1 MSNVTVPLNK
11 ARSNKRALAL
21 SSLLIAGLAVAS
33 TNSAASAGATSR
45 TAVVAS
51 PIESR
56 DPRGTDQI
64 IVRMRDGST
73 PDIAAL
79 AREAGESVSLNRKM
93 RDGGWVSKLS
103 GRRSPAALAA
113 IAGRIAALPNVA
125 YAEPDLK
132 MFAAVTPNDPLFPV
146 QWELFAPSAGL
157 SGINTPAAWDIT
169 HGTSDVVVAVI
180 DTGITAH
187 ADLAGQTVPGYDFIT
202 NTSIANDGGGRDADP
217 SDPGDWVT
225 TAENA
230 LGTFAGCGAS
240 NSSWHGTHVSGTIG
254 AKTDNAIGV
263 AGIASGAKILPV
275 RVLGKC
281 GGSTSDIA
289 DAIRWAAGLA
299 VTGVPTNPNPAA
311 VLSISLGGLGAC
323 PATYQNAINDAI
335 AVGASVVV
343 AAGNSTADASTFAP
357 ANCAGVITVAAT
369 GATGNRSFYSNFGTS
384 VEIAAP
390 GGDSRVASN
399 GTVAAAGDSTGEI
412 ASTLN
417 SGLTTP
423 STDIY
428 AYYQGTS
435 MATPHVSGVAALVK
449 SVQPSITPAALTAL
463 LRSTSTPFVAGSTCT
478 TALCGTGIL
487 DAANAVTAAAAVGP
501 RTLGAFSKTSPAAG
515 TTGAAL
521 APTLTWAPST
531 GASSYEYCVVAGVAT
546 PCTTWI
552 STGAATSVALSGLG
566 SNTLYS
572 WQVRATDAAGT
583 ATAEANVSL
592 RYTFTTGAA
601 AGAFAKTAPANAA
614 TGIATTR
621 SLTWGASTGA
631 TSYEYCIDLVV
642 NNACDATWVST
653 GVTRSATVGPLLGS
667 TRYEWQVR
675 ARNTI
680 GVVTANANV
689 AWTFTTLAP
698 PLPGAFAKT
707 SPTRNQTGRPLA
719 LTLSWGAST
728 STTSYQYCVD
738 TVNNN
743 LCDTAWVST
752 GTTRTA
758 AITGLAART
767 PYYWQVRAIGA
778 GGTTLANAGTWWL
791 FTTA

>member
-11 ARSNKRALAL
+11 ARSNKRALVVSCVLLAAL
-21 SSLLIAGLAVAS
+21 GISS
-33 TNSAASAGATSR
+33 TNSAAPAGAISR
-45 TAVVAS
+45 AAGAAS
-51 PIESR
+51 SIESR

-79 AREAGESVSLNRKM
+79 TREAGETVNLNREM
-93 RDGGWVSKLS
+93 HDGGWVSKLS
-103 GRRSPAALAA
+103 GRRSPAEVAA
-113 IAGRIAALPNVA
+113 IARRIATLPNVA

-132 MFAAVTPNDPLFPV
+132 MFAVATPNDPLFPV
-146 QWELFAPSAGL
+146 QWELFAPTATT
-157 SGINTPAAWDIT
+157 SGINMPAAWDIT
-169 HGTSDVVVAVI
+169 HGTPDVIVAVV

-187 ADLAGQTVPGYDFIT
+187 VDLAGQTVPGYDFIT

-225 TAENA
+225 ATENA
-230 LGTFAGCGAS
+230 AGTFAGCGAS
-240 NSSWHGTHVSGTIG
+240 NSSWHGTHVSGTIA
-254 AKTDNAIGV
+254 AKSNNAIGI
-263 AGIASGAKILPV
+263 AGIASDVKILPV

-281 GGSTSDIA
+281 GGSASDIA

-299 VTGVPTNPNPAA
+299 VAGVPTNPNPAA
-311 VLSISLGGLGAC
+311 VLSISLGGVGAC
-323 PATYQNAINDAI
+323 PVTYQSAINEAI

-343 AAGNSTADASTFAP
+343 AAGNSNADASTFTP
-357 ANCAGVITVAAT
+357 ANCVGVITVAAT
-369 GATGNRSFYSNFGTS
+369 GATANRSFYSNFGTS

-417 SGLTTP
+417 AGLTSP

-449 SVQPSITPAALTAL
+449 SVQPSMTPAALTAL
-463 LRSTSTPFVAGSTCT
+463 LQSTSTPFVAGSTCT
-478 TALCGTGIL
+478 TALCGKGIL
-487 DAANAVTAAAAVGP
+487 NAAGAVTAASANGP
-501 RTLGAFSKTSPAAG
+501 RTLGAFSKTSPEAG
-515 TTGAAL
+515 AIGSVL
-521 APTLTWAPST
+521 APTLTWAAST
-531 GASSYEYCVVAGVAT
+531 GASTYEYCLVVGLTA

-552 STGAATSVALSGLG
+552 STGAATSAALSGLTAG
-566 SNTLYS
+566 TLYS
-572 WQVRATDAAGT
+572 WQVRAHDAVGT

-592 RYTFTTGAA
+592 RYTFTTGAL
-601 AGAFAKTAPANAA
+601 AGAFAKTAPANAS
-614 TGIATTR
+614 TGAATTG

-631 TSYEYCIDLVV
+631 ASYEYCLDLVV
-642 NNACDATWVST
+642 NSACDATWVST
-653 GVTRSATVGPLLGS
+653 GVTRAAAAGPLSIG

-675 ARNTI
+675 ARNTF
-680 GVVTANANV
+680 GVVLANANV
-689 AWTFTTLAP
+689 AWTFTTLVPA
-698 PLPGAFAKT
+698 LPGAFAKT
-707 SPTRNQTGRPLA
+707 SPTSNQTARPLA

-743 LCDTAWVST
+743 VCDTAWVST
-752 GTTRTA
+752 GTVRTA
-758 AITGLAART
+758 AITGLTART